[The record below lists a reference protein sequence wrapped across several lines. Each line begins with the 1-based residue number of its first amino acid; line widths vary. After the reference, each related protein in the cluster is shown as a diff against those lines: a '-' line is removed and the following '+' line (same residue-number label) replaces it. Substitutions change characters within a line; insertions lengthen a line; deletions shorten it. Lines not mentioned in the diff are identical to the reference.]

1 MKTPTKQIILSC
13 CLFIITASTYA
24 QIGKSKY
31 VIRDSRV
38 DKLVEKQI
46 EYNKPIYKGRK
57 TVQSGFR
64 IIVISTSNRD
74 DATKAKGTLMR
85 TFPDQKSYM
94 LFQSPNFK
102 VQFGNFRTYNEA
114 EEMKSV
120 MESIFPRGLL
130 IVPAKV
136 EVIVARE
143 E

>member
-1 MKTPTKQIILSC
+1 LKTPTKQIILAC
-13 CLFIITASTYA
+13 CLLLISAFTYA

-136 EVIVARE
+136 EVIVGRE

>member
-1 MKTPTKQIILSC
+1 MKTPTKQIILAC
-13 CLFIITASTYA
+13 CLLLVAAFTYA

-136 EVIVARE
+136 EVIVGRE

>member
-1 MKTPTKQIILSC
+1 MKTPTKQIILAC
-13 CLFIITASTYA
+13 CLLLISAFTYA

-136 EVIVARE
+136 EVIVGRE